1 MIYIFNKIFYTIL
14 IIGNITS
21 ICIWNFNKND
31 KVVNVAAKISV
42 FTGYSLWLTG
52 ILHGIFQIVGFPC

>member
-1 MIYIFNKIFYTIL
+1 MIDIFNKIFYAIL
-14 IIGNITS
+14 IIVNITS

-31 KVVNVAAKISV
+31 KVTNVAAQIFV

-52 ILHGIFQIVGFPC
+52 ILHGIFQIVGYPC